1 MFSVFTVNIFIRADS
16 IRLDEFILN
25 DYNYTYIFKCIKI
38 SNE

>member
-25 DYNYTYIFKCIKI
+25 DYLKYYYNNNIFYI
-38 SNE
+38 